1 MSKMKF
7 KFSKY
12 LLMVVLLPVVIYAGD
27 SQKTRLIVK
36 IKGLKNDRGTVKI
49 AICNSPE
56 NYNDNKSPFKAEII
70 KI

>member
-1 MSKMKF
+1 MKF

-27 SQKTRLIVK
+27 SQKARLIVK
-36 IKGLKNDRGTVKI
+36 INGLKNDQGTVKVVL
-49 AICNSPE
+49 CNSPE
-56 NYNDNKSPFKAEII
+56 NYNDNNSPFNAEII

>member
-1 MSKMKF
+1 MKF

-27 SQKTRLIVK
+27 SQKARLIDK
-36 IKGLKNDRGTVKI
+36 INGLKNDQGTVKVVF
-49 AICNSPE
+49 CNSPE
-56 NYNDNKSPFKAEII
+56 NYNDNNSPFNAEII